1 MDYNHLLSPDALF
14 SPSKAAQQR
23 AQAHDWRHVETW
35 LSALYPNQ
43 RLPAFERNDET
54 LKALMAM
61 AAANER
67 ADEEGRLLEQLE
79 DEVRE
84 ELLGDETAMIHD
96 QKQNTNNDIEK
107 NTDALT
113 TTIASSLS
121 PTGLRALSF
130 LSILSSS
137 LNPATTY
144 HAPSLAH
151 VLIAHSTSQ
160 AALAA
165 HSESLHHLR
174 LQLAATLLSLR
185 RTHDALATDP
195 ALAPHAA
202 LPRQTADFAR
212 QTKHLVPK
220 LREYEERLAGLA
232 ANCPWAPAGTA
243 AARPSTAGSTAS
255 AGSNLGASAA
265 PGGGGSPTLSRRALH
280 SPPSSS
286 SPSSAPA
293 AAPPPAGTH
302 LLSSP
307 LNPFSAAALSQL
319 LAQTDELAAL
329 RRGVE
334 RLEGQVRAFRDLP
347 ADRDGARRV
356 VRAREDTLRQL
367 RAERDGAFEGLVG

>member
-113 TTIASSLS
+113 TTIASSVS

-232 ANCPWAPAGTA
+232 AN
-243 AARPSTAGSTAS
+243 S
-255 AGSNLGASAA
+255 
-265 PGGGGSPTLSRRALH
+265 
-280 SPPSSS
+280 
-286 SPSSAPA
+286 
-293 AAPPPAGTH
+293 GTH